1 MSVLNDKALAIS
13 ITHRAWSGVK
23 YDNNRRED
31 LHKQFGL
38 KTKATFNVTK
48 NLFGGEDTL
57 LKEIRALGKHCREVS
72 KFFCVGM
79 LSEGLHILPYNLLF
93 PHDAQVKE
101 IKEKHDQKVV
111 EFCDTY
117 ASRVA
122 DAVARSN
129 GAVNA
134 SDFPSAS
141 EMEGKFELEVDIH
154 AIPSSSA
161 LDKILGKG
169 QAEVVAKAEKKLQD
183 KVDES
188 VANVFDRV
196 HTTLEDLINIKKA
209 QGFRPNSLNKI
220 EALVNI
226 LPELNF
232 SGDQRIAQIAD
243 ACADFVKDARHHCGQ
258 NYCEET
264 MNKVKSLATSLN
276 IKVYNTKQPAKQ
288 ALKKTKIFEKVKQE
302 KPPVVISKTKQDDM
316 ASGFCY

>member
-1 MSVLNDKALAIS
+1 
-13 ITHRAWSGVK
+13 
-23 YDNNRRED
+23 
-31 LHKQFGL
+31 
-38 KTKATFNVTK
+38 
-48 NLFGGEDTL
+48 
-57 LKEIRALGKHCREVS
+57 
-72 KFFCVGM
+72 
-79 LSEGLHILPYNLLF
+79 
-93 PHDAQVKE
+93 
-101 IKEKHDQKVV
+101 
-111 EFCDTY
+111 
-117 ASRVA
+117 
-122 DAVARSN
+122 
-129 GAVNA
+129 
-134 SDFPSAS
+134 
-141 EMEGKFELEVDIH
+141 

-188 VANVFDRV
+188 VANVFIRV
-196 HTTLEDLINIKKA
+196 HTALEDLIGIKKA

-264 MNKVKSLATSLN
+264 MNKVQNLATVLN
-276 IKVYNTKQPAKQ
+276 IKVLNAQTKELGPAKN
-288 ALKKTKIFEKVKQE
+288 LKKTKIVEKVKQE